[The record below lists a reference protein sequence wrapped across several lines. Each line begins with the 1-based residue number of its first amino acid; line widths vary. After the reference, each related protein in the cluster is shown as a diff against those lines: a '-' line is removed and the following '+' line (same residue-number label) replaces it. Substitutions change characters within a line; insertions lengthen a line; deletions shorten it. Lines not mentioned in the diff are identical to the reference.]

1 MVKIEESV
9 PLCPKASRRKFLY
22 KPAQCDDTQ
31 IIQRVKTGAVHL
43 GSLPEFEEQLDKFME
58 DTLMDKMTKGQRR
71 SLTCKLYVHCT
82 STFLS
87 LNIQNLNDLLP

>member
-1 MVKIEESV
+1 MI
-9 PLCPKASRRKFLY
+9 
-22 KPAQCDDTQ
+22 Q
-31 IIQRVKTGAVHL
+31 IIQRVKTRAVDL

-58 DTLMDKMTKGQRR
+58 DTLVERMTKSQRR
-71 SLTCKLYVHCT
+71 NLTCKLYMHCI